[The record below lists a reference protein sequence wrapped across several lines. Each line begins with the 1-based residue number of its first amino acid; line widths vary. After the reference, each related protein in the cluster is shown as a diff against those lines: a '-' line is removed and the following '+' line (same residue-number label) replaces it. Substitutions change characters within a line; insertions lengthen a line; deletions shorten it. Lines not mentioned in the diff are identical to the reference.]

1 MEIHQEKIWGQDMQL
16 NVKALA
22 LASGI
27 VIGAFTFVT
36 AHVAV
41 ITGIGLT
48 YVNLTGALHPG
59 YSPTWFGACVMTFWM
74 FVYGLI
80 GGAAL
85 AYIYNY
91 FAKEKKSA

>member
-1 MEIHQEKIWGQDMQL
+1 MQL

-27 VIGAFTFVT
+27 VIGAFTFVI
-36 AHVAV
+36 AAVAV
-41 ITGIGLT
+41 ITGIGIA
-48 YVNLTGALHPG
+48 YINLVGSFHPG
-59 YSPTWFGACVMTFWM
+59 YSPTWFGVCIMTFWM
-74 FVYGLI
+74 FVYGVI

-91 FAKEKKSA
+91 FAKGEKST

>member
-1 MEIHQEKIWGQDMQL
+1 MQL

-27 VIGAFTFVT
+27 VIGAFTFVI

-41 ITGIGLT
+41 ITGIGFA
-48 YVNLTGALHPG
+48 YINLAGGFHPG
-59 YSPTWFGACVMTFWM
+59 YSPTWFGACIMTFWM
-74 FVYGLI
+74 FIYGLV

-85 AYIYNY
+85 AFIYNY
-91 FAKEKKSA
+91 FAKGEKTA

>member
-1 MEIHQEKIWGQDMQL
+1 MQL

-27 VIGAFTFVT
+27 VIGAFAFVLS
-36 AHVAV
+36 HIAV
-41 ITGIGLT
+41 
-48 YVNLTGALHPG
+48 LTGVGLAYLNLVGPMHPG
-59 YSPTWFGACVMTFWM
+59 YSPTWLGACILTFWM
-74 FVYGLI
+74 FIYGLI

-91 FAKEKKSA
+91 FAKDEEKHMKTNYLKQED

>member
-1 MEIHQEKIWGQDMQL
+1 MQL

-27 VIGAFTFVT
+27 VIGAFTFVI

-41 ITGIGLT
+41 VTGVGLA
-48 YVNLTGALHPG
+48 YINLVGSLHPG
-59 YSPTWFGACVMTFWM
+59 YSPTWFGACIMTFWM
-74 FVYGLI
+74 FIYGLV

-91 FAKEKKSA
+91 FAKGERTA

>member
-1 MEIHQEKIWGQDMQL
+1 MQL

-27 VIGAFTFVT
+27 VIGAFTFVI

-41 ITGIGLT
+41 VTGTGLAFM
-48 YVNLTGALHPG
+48 NLVGPLHPG
-59 YSPTWFGACVMTFWM
+59 YSPTWFGACIMTFWM
-74 FVYGLI
+74 FLYGLI

-91 FAKEKKSA
+91 FAKGEKTA

>member
-1 MEIHQEKIWGQDMQL
+1 MQL

-27 VIGAFTFVT
+27 VIGAFTFVI
-36 AHVAV
+36 ADVAV
-41 ITGIGLT
+41 ITGIGIA
-48 YVNLTGALHPG
+48 YINLVGSFHPG
-59 YSPTWFGACVMTFWM
+59 YSPTWFGVCIMTFWM
-74 FVYGLI
+74 FVYGVI

-91 FAKEKKSA
+91 FAKGEKST

>member
-1 MEIHQEKIWGQDMQL
+1 MQL

-27 VIGAFTFVT
+27 VIGAFTFVI

-41 ITGIGLT
+41 VTGTGLA
-48 YVNLTGALHPG
+48 YVNLIGSFHPG
-59 YSPTWFGACVMTFWM
+59 YSPTWFGACIMTFWM
-74 FVYGLI
+74 VIYGLI
-80 GGAAL
+80 GGAAF

-91 FAKEKKSA
+91 FAKGEKTA